1 MKTKQSLPIQFKPIR
16 ILTQQFATVEENY
29 ESEQKVHIRTT
40 LEVAVDKENRVIIM
54 TPIFA
59 FESSKGLFLKVQV
72 ASYFEAS
79 PESWQQIA
87 TDTEGKK
94 IIPVGFLHH
103 LAVIAIGTTRGVLHT
118 KTEGTRLNGF
128 ILPTINVTTLLKE
141 DFLA

>member
-1 MKTKQSLPIQFKPIR
+1 
-16 ILTQQFATVEENY
+16 
-29 ESEQKVHIRTT
+29 
-40 LEVAVDKENRVIIM
+40 M
-54 TPIFA
+54 TPNFA
-59 FESSKGLFLKVQV
+59 FESSKGLFLKIQV

-103 LAVIAIGTTRGVLHT
+103 LAVIACGTNRGVLHT

-141 DFLA
+141 DFIA